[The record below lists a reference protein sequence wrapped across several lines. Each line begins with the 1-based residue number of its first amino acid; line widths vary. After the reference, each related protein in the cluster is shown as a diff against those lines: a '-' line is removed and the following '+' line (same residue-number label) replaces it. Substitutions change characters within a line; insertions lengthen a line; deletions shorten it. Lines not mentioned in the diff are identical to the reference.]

1 MGENQPEYSVS
12 EISGVVK
19 GLIES
24 EFEYV
29 GFEVKWSSFKSSIWS
44 YLFGSYDERSVL
56 AAVIWGKCPKSSS
69 SARGF
74 RSCCIGKAN
83 HFRGPI

>member
-1 MGENQPEYSVS
+1 MSEVIENNLVGDNQPEYSVS

-29 GFEVKWSSFKSSIWS
+29 RIEVKSVEFQIPDLVISIWI
-44 YLFGSYDERSVL
+44 LRMKGQF
-56 AAVIWGKCPKSSS
+56 
-69 SARGF
+69 
-74 RSCCIGKAN
+74 
-83 HFRGPI
+83 

>member
-1 MGENQPEYSVS
+1 MSEVIENNLVGDNQPEYSVS

-29 GFEVKWSSFKSSIWS
+29 RIRGEIGRVSNPWLIVKLKLLEILNIW
-44 YLFGSYDERSVL
+44 
-56 AAVIWGKCPKSSS
+56 
-69 SARGF
+69 
-74 RSCCIGKAN
+74 
-83 HFRGPI
+83 

>member
-1 MGENQPEYSVS
+1 MSEVIENNLVGDNQPEYSVS

-29 GFEVKWSSFKSSIWS
+29 RIRGEIGRVSNPDLVISIWI
-44 YLFGSYDERSVL
+44 LRMKGQF
-56 AAVIWGKCPKSSS
+56 
-69 SARGF
+69 
-74 RSCCIGKAN
+74 
-83 HFRGPI
+83 